1 MKKGTKGRTQKSDY
15 TQVGNNV
22 YYDGTSYRVRVS
34 VNGVRVSKNFSNK
47 TNAMAYR
54 RQLLQQQKATA

>member
-1 MKKGTKGRTQKSDY
+1 MKKRTKGSSQKSNY

-34 VNGVRVSKNFSNK
+34 VNGVRVSRNFSNK
-47 TNAMAYR
+47 KNAMAFR
-54 RQLLQQQKATA
+54 RQLLQQQGEYA